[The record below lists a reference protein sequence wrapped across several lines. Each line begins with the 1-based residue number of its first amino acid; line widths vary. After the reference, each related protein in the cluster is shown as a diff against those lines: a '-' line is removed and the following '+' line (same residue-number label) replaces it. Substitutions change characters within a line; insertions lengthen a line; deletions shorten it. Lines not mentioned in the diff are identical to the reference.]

1 MPEPA
6 DRVAAGV
13 GSAAAD
19 DRREG
24 PVVAAGAVWPDVPLV
39 PEDDADEDGVDDVDE
54 AEPGAAG
61 DADEVDPAP
70 VDDDA
75 PTPDEAGR
83 PVPAAAT

>member
-39 PEDDADEDGVDDVDE
+39 PEDDADE